1 MNLKKISISLIALV
15 SCSLTACSNNQ
26 ILQPTIDQG
35 NVNISSKEVSAKDII
50 NQASMAYSK
59 LNDFTATVAVSD
71 AKDGNQ
77 STANVGESKF
87 FFKKERNERVE
98 TTKGND
104 PQKVGSI
111 LVYKGGSKVDILLA
125 KPIFILGRRFTLDV
139 GDKKIA
145 TSRGLAF
152 NQLDLTSMLARFNKP
167 GVVLS
172 ILPTSNLR
180 TLEGRNV
187 IKISGK
193 GTFKDIDSGI
203 TEEILSLD
211 SETMLPVQDES
222 FVQSKSVLKINVSD
236 LKINVGLKD
245 DVFVLPD
252 SK

>member
-1 MNLKKISISLIALV
+1 MNLKKISVSLITLV

-35 NVNISSKEVSAKDII
+35 NVNISSKELSAQDIM

-59 LNDFTATVAVSD
+59 LNDFTATVAVTD

-77 STANVGESKF
+77 STANIGESKF

-104 PQKVGSI
+104 AQKVGSI

-152 NQLDLTSMLARFNKP
+152 NQLDLTSMLARFNKS
-167 GVVLS
+167 GAVLS
-172 ILPTSNLR
+172 ILPTSTLR
-180 TLEGRNV
+180 GRNI